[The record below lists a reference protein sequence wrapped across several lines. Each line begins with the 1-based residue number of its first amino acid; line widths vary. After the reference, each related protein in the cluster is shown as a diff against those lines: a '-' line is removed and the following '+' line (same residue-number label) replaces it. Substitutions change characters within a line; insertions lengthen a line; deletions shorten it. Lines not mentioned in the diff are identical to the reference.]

1 MMSRKP
7 THPGEVFKDAVL
19 IPLEI
24 SVTQAAKNMG
34 VSRKALS
41 EVLNGHRSLSPEM
54 AVRMARATETSP
66 ESWSRMQDRLNLWKA
81 ENSINERE
89 TDIIPFPHVSR
100 KEILEG

>member
-1 MMSRKP
+1 MSRKP

-19 IPLEI
+19 IPLSI

-81 ENSINERE
+81 ENSIDKQKNN
-89 TDIIPFPHVSR
+89 IIPFHQAS
-100 KEILEG
+100 KKKILEG